1 MLTPRRFSSS
11 QVASVITLR
20 RPARRRYV
28 AATVDPPTLFQFVA
42 LSMLVHVL
50 VILLFGNVQSVGGRE
65 SESWW
70 GPLNVTLRRL
80 TPEIGSGIRLAPGA
94 DRGEDNRSLL
104 RRPEVRRETP
114 REQAPTRAEPTPEPS
129 ASVEALPRLNLEAP
143 EQADREVI
151 QQPAPIERIVP
162 RRLEREPVPPVQ
174 LPPREV
180 PIIPSIPIERIEP
193 PKIERQVAPTVELR
207 PREVPIAPSTPIER
221 IEPPKIERQMT
232 PAVELPPREVPVVP
246 AAPIERIAPARV
258 EQEVAPPVELPPREV
273 FAPPSAP
280 IERLAP
286 SKIQQ
291 EVAPPVELPPREV
304 FAPPTAPIERL
315 APSTIQQ
322 EVAPAVAL
330 PPREV
335 LAPPA
340 APIEP
345 LAPSTIRQEVAPA
358 VELPPREVLT
368 APSASIDRI
377 TPKNIERELSSP
389 PPVIAPIAPRAAPA
403 APAPL
408 APATTPVPEQREAP
422 TEDSLPRLRFGAPQ
436 PDESMFQP
444 RPQVVTPSSEPG
456 GLPHIDR
463 EASRER
469 AREIASGRSGSRGV
483 FNPIPIPPE
492 AKTKEAVAIEKAAR
506 PDCRDAYAGLGLL
519 AVPVLVASAIAD
531 AGCKW

>member
-1 MLTPRRFSSS
+1 MLTARRFSSS
-11 QVASVITLR
+11 QVAHVITLH

-28 AATVDPPTLFQFVA
+28 AATVDSPTLFQFVA

-50 VILLFGNVQSVGGRE
+50 VILLFGNVQGIGGRE

-80 TPEIGSGIRLAPGA
+80 APEIGSGIRLAPGA
-94 DRGEDNRSLL
+94 DRGEADRSLL

-114 REQAPTRAEPTPEPS
+114 REQAPTRAEPTPEAP
-129 ASVEALPRLNLEAP
+129 ASVDALPRLNLEAP

-151 QQPAPIERIVP
+151 QQPAPIERIAP
-162 RRLEREPVPPVQ
+162 RRLEREAVPPVQ

-180 PIIPSIPIERIEP
+180 PMAPNVTLDRIES
-193 PKIERQVAPTVELR
+193 PKIERQVSPTVELR
-207 PREVPIAPSTPIER
+207 PREVPMAPNIPLER
-221 IEPPKIERQMT
+221 IEQPKIERQVT

-246 AAPIERIAPARV
+246 TAPIERIAPARV

-273 FAPPSAP
+273 PVAPTP
-280 IERLAP
+280 IER
-286 SKIQQ
+286 I
-291 EVAPPVELPPREV
+291 
-304 FAPPTAPIERL
+304 
-315 APSTIQQ
+315 
-322 EVAPAVAL
+322 APAKV
-330 PPREV
+330 E
-335 LAPPA
+335 
-340 APIEP
+340 
-345 LAPSTIRQEVAPA
+345 QEVAPA
-358 VELPPREVLT
+358 VELPPREVLAPPVAPIERLAPAKVQQEVVPPVELTPREVLT
-368 APSASIDRI
+368 APSAPIDRI
-377 TPKNIERELSSP
+377 TPRNLERELSSP
-389 PPVIAPIAPRAAPA
+389 PPEIAPIAPRAAPA
-403 APAPL
+403 APAPP

-422 TEDSLPRLRFGAPQ
+422 TEDSLPRLHFGAPQ
-436 PDESMFQP
+436 PDESMFKP
-444 RPQVVTPSSEPG
+444 RPQVATPSSEPG

-469 AREIASGRSGSRGV
+469 AREIASGRSGTRGV

-492 AKTKEAVAIEKAAR
+492 AKTKDALAIEKALR

>member
-1 MLTPRRFSSS
+1 MLTPRRFFFFPSRT
-11 QVASVITLR
+11 VITLR

-28 AATVDPPTLFQFVA
+28 AARVDSPTLFQFVT

-50 VILLFGNVQSVGGRE
+50 VILLFGNVQSIGGRE

-80 TPEIGSGIRLAPGA
+80 TPEIGSGIRLAPGV
-94 DRGEDNRSLL
+94 DRGEADRSLL

-114 REQAPTRAEPTPEPS
+114 REQAPTRVEPTPEAP
-129 ASVEALPRLNLEAP
+129 ASVETLPRLNLEAP
-143 EQADREVI
+143 EQVDREVI
-151 QQPAPIERIVP
+151 QQPAPIKRIAP
-162 RRLEREPVPPVQ
+162 RRPELEAVPPVQ

-180 PIIPSIPIERIEP
+180 PMVPSVPIERIEA
-193 PKIERQVAPTVELR
+193 PKIKQPVAPTVELR
-207 PREVPIAPSTPIER
+207 PRQVPVAPSTPIER
-221 IEPPKIERQMT
+221 IEPPKIERQVR
-232 PAVELPPREVPVVP
+232 PAIELAPREVLV
-246 AAPIERIAPARV
+246 
-258 EQEVAPPVELPPREV
+258 
-273 FAPPSAP
+273 PPSAP

-291 EVAPPVELPPREV
+291 EVAPPAELPPREV
-304 FAPPTAPIERL
+304 LAPPTAPIERL
-315 APSTIQQ
+315 APSKIQQ
-322 EVAPAVAL
+322 EVAPGVEL

-335 LAPPA
+335 LAPPT

-345 LAPSTIRQEVAPA
+345 LAPSKIQQEVAPA

-377 TPKNIERELSSP
+377 TPRNLERELSSP
-389 PPVIAPIAPRAAPA
+389 PPVITPIAPRAAPA
-403 APAPL
+403 APAPP

-422 TEDSLPRLRFGAPQ
+422 TEDSLPRLHFGAPQ
-436 PDESMFQP
+436 PDESMFKS

-463 EASRER
+463 EVSRER
-469 AREIASGRSGSRGV
+469 AREIASGRSGTRGV